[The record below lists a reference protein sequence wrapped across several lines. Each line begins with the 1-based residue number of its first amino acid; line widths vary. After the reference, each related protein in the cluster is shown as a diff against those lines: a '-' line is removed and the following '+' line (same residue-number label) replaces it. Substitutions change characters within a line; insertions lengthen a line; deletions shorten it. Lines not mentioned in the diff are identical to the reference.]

1 MKAKEINMVCP
12 KCHSSSS
19 VTYEIINTQ
28 FETSVCRRCANMWT
42 VWACDNKVVCVDKIE
57 R

>member
-1 MKAKEINMVCP
+1 MKAKEIGMVCP
-12 KCHSSSS
+12 VCHSSSS

-28 FETSVCRRCANMWT
+28 FETSVCKRCANMWT
-42 VWACDNKVVCVDKIE
+42 VMVCDKKVVCVDKLE